1 MYRINNWIN
10 EGSGLIVE
18 LVESQCIN
26 ISTYRPLSESSYVQL
41 PVELESPKKD
51 QLTSKITIKSVFFGV
66 MLAILIF

>member
-26 ISTYRPLSESSYVQL
+26 ISTYRPLSGSSYVQL